1 MSQLYMQV
9 LTRLALSFCLLC
21 LKANVLLSSF
31 ITGTQSTF
39 LRFYSNWFCF
49 RPNQALKQ
57 SKPDSS
63 HPTLKLHIA
72 VNNFPLKIIA
82 IFHVCKFSKNN
93 PLCFSTNLNLLI
105 HVKKT
110 LCQNLSLKNRTYH
123 LCLFYNT
130 KMYLADRIQFFLERH
145 KKYGFIFY
153 LDLTLLSIVKT
164 KDNSKF
170 LWPSQ
175 TT

>member
-1 MSQLYMQV
+1 MIDILIVWIVLWGSKEHIITCLPEVFKMRINLQSKIEKQMIVLEKCDVLHTFLVYGQRLIFQIWGCFCKKLMSQLYMQV

-63 HPTLKLHIA
+63 HPTL
-72 VNNFPLKIIA
+72 
-82 IFHVCKFSKNN
+82 
-93 PLCFSTNLNLLI
+93 
-105 HVKKT
+105 
-110 LCQNLSLKNRTYH
+110 
-123 LCLFYNT
+123 
-130 KMYLADRIQFFLERH
+130 
-145 KKYGFIFY
+145 
-153 LDLTLLSIVKT
+153 
-164 KDNSKF
+164 
-170 LWPSQ
+170 
-175 TT
+175 

>member
-1 MSQLYMQV
+1 MIDILIVWIVLWGSKEHIITCLLEVFNLRINLHKQNWKTNDSAWKMWCFTYFFSLWLETHISNKRVFLQKSQLYMQV

-63 HPTLKLHIA
+63 HPTL
-72 VNNFPLKIIA
+72 
-82 IFHVCKFSKNN
+82 
-93 PLCFSTNLNLLI
+93 
-105 HVKKT
+105 
-110 LCQNLSLKNRTYH
+110 
-123 LCLFYNT
+123 
-130 KMYLADRIQFFLERH
+130 
-145 KKYGFIFY
+145 
-153 LDLTLLSIVKT
+153 
-164 KDNSKF
+164 
-170 LWPSQ
+170 
-175 TT
+175 